1 MGLVAAKKISL
12 VFKVFRVLVAYKTVL
27 IKIAS
32 TTNEQYLKVMF
43 LRNGGGGEIQ
53 QRPDLRNASAS
64 SVDPVELLNTRS

>member
-12 VFKVFRVLVAYKTVL
+12 VFKVFRVLVAYETVL

-43 LRNGGGGEIQ
+43 LRNGGE
-53 QRPDLRNASAS
+53 DLRNASAS

>member
-12 VFKVFRVLVAYKTVL
+12 VFKVFRVLVAYETVL

-43 LRNGGGGEIQ
+43 LRNGGGGKSSK
-53 QRPDLRNASAS
+53 DLRNASAS

>member
-43 LRNGGGGEIQ
+43 LRNGGGEIQ

>member
-12 VFKVFRVLVAYKTVL
+12 VFKVFRVLVAYETVL

-43 LRNGGGGEIQ
+43 LRNGVGIQ

>member
-12 VFKVFRVLVAYKTVL
+12 VFKVFRVLVAYETVL

-43 LRNGGGGEIQ
+43 LRNGGGGIQ

>member
-43 LRNGGGGEIQ
+43 LRNGGGKIQ

>member
-12 VFKVFRVLVAYKTVL
+12 VFKVFRVLVAYETVL

-43 LRNGGGGEIQ
+43 LRNGGEKIQ

>member
-43 LRNGGGGEIQ
+43 LRNGGGGKIQ

>member
-12 VFKVFRVLVAYKTVL
+12 VFKVFRVLVAYETVL

-43 LRNGGGGEIQ
+43 LRNGGGESSK
-53 QRPDLRNASAS
+53 DL
-64 SVDPVELLNTRS
+64 T

>member
-43 LRNGGGGEIQ
+43 LRNGGGGGN
-53 QRPDLRNASAS
+53 PAK
-64 SVDPVELLNTRS
+64 T